1 MCVWNV
7 YKHEM
12 YMYKVWGF
20 RDEKLEKKITNCMTE
35 KVWGGGLLHG
45 PSNKNPWVEV
55 KLMSTNSSTPESDLI
70 NNFIEGEF

>member
-35 KVWGGGLLHG
+35 RVWGGGLLHG
-45 PSNKNPWVEV
+45 PLSRGKIDVD
-55 KLMSTNSSTPESDLI
+55 KFLNS
-70 NNFIEGEF
+70 GERPHK